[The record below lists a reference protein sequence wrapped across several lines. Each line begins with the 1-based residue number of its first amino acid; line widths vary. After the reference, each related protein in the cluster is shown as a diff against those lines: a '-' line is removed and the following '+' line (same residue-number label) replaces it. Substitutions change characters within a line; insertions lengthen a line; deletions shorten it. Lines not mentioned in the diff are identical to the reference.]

1 MSNWNTYLIAELA
14 APTKNAL
21 ATGPFGSAISSKKF
35 VSEGVPVIRGSNLSV
50 DVGKRI
56 IDDEIVFVSEVDAGK
71 FSRSIATIGDLVFTC
86 WGTIG
91 QVGFID
97 SSSRFEEYVVSNKQM
112 KLTPNPELVDSLFLY
127 YAMSSP
133 DSIQEM
139 QSMSIGSSVPGFN
152 LSQLRQL
159 RINIPP
165 LREQLAIVEIL
176 GALDD
181 KITVNDRI
189 AGTGRELGLS
199 MFRQAVLR
207 EGSVFSSIGEVAL
220 LVSRGVAPKYA
231 EGPDTLMVLNQR
243 CIRNGFVNTTPSRR
257 TLESKASQQ
266 KRLQRNDVLVNST
279 GVGTLGRVARWTSHA
294 VATVDSHV
302 SIVRFDPAKIDPVCA
317 GYAMLAAEPEF
328 ELLGEGSTGQTELK
342 RVQLQEYDIA
352 IPPVSYQGELGKS
365 LEALENRIAQAF
377 IESASLAELRDT
389 LLPRLMSGE
398 LRVKDAERI
407 VEDVT

>member
-1 MSNWNTYLIAELA
+1 MNGWRETLIGDVMTLQRGFDITKRQQRPGPVPVVSSGGISSFHDTAMVEGPGVIIGRKGTLGSAFFVEEAFWPHDTTLWVKDFKGNLPRFVYYFLKGLDVLPMDVGSSNPTLNRNHIHSIMVNWPNVETQAVIAE
-14 APTKNAL
+14 
-21 ATGPFGSAISSKKF
+21 
-35 VSEGVPVIRGSNLSV
+35 
-50 DVGKRI
+50 
-56 IDDEIVFVSEVDAGK
+56 
-71 FSRSIATIGDLVFTC
+71 
-86 WGTIG
+86 
-91 QVGFID
+91 
-97 SSSRFEEYVVSNKQM
+97 VV
-112 KLTPNPELVDSLFLY
+112 
-127 YAMSSP
+127 
-133 DSIQEM
+133 
-139 QSMSIGSSVPGFN
+139 
-152 LSQLRQL
+152 
-159 RINIPP
+159 
-165 LREQLAIVEIL
+165 

-181 KITVNDRI
+181 KIAVNDRI

-342 RVQLQEYDIA
+342 RVQLQEFDIA

-398 LRVKDAERI
+398 LQVKDAERI